1 MKYFGKPEEVYALY
15 IAVYVLNGFLSVTA
29 VFGNASLIFALRK
42 TSSIPSSTRT
52 LLRFLAIT
60 DLTTGVLDHPFYIA
74 VISKIL
80 QNYSCENVHE
90 ILLAFFLIDTIFI
103 SVFWYFK
110 VGEVVCLIVAYCSTF
125 LLSIIYIKLFL
136 VARQHTASINSQ
148 AQVAMHLSS
157 FTSTARNKNLA
168 IKTFYVYLVFLLCY
182 CPYLITLTVLLVSPQ
197 LNAAIKGAI
206 QLTTVLVLLNSS
218 LNPVVFGWKMK
229 EVRQIVKNDLKNF
242 MFWKAEDTL

>member
-1 MKYFGKPEEVYALY
+1 MV
-15 IAVYVLNGFLSVTA
+15 VTFIG
-29 VFGNASLIFALRK
+29 VD
-42 TSSIPSSTRT
+42 
-52 LLRFLAIT
+52 RFLAIY
-60 DLTTGVLDHPFYIA
+60 LHLRYNELVTTKRIITVVLA
-74 VISKIL
+74 SWT
-80 QNYSCENVHE
+80 SS
-90 ILLAFFLIDTIFI
+90 LATIFI

-110 VGEVVCLIVAYCSTF
+110 VGKVVWLIVGYCSTF

-157 FTSTARNKNLA
+157 FTSMARNKNLA

-197 LNAAIKGAI
+197 PNAAIKGAI

-218 LNPVVFGWKMK
+218 FNPVVFGWKMK

-242 MFWKAEDTL
+242 MFWKAEDTV

>member
-1 MKYFGKPEEVYALY
+1 MTMSASLELCNEVLVKYYGKPEEVYPLY
-15 IAVYVLNGFLSVTA
+15 IVMCVLNGFLSVTA

-60 DLTTGVLDHPFYIA
+60 DLTTGLLDHPLYIA

-90 ILLAFFLIDTIFI
+90 ILLAFFLIHASLTSCSLMVVTFIGVDRFLAIYLHLRYNELVTTKRIITVVLASWTFSLATIFI

-110 VGEVVCLIVAYCSTF
+110 VGKVVWLIVGYCSTF

-148 AQVAMHLSS
+148 AQVAMHL
-157 FTSTARNKNLA
+157 
-168 IKTFYVYLVFLLCY
+168 
-182 CPYLITLTVLLVSPQ
+182 
-197 LNAAIKGAI
+197 
-206 QLTTVLVLLNSS
+206 
-218 LNPVVFGWKMK
+218 
-229 EVRQIVKNDLKNF
+229 
-242 MFWKAEDTL
+242 